1 MCVATLLLVGVL
13 NAFERV
19 FNIVVA
25 LLDNH
30 NDLISNRIILLKDG
44 RKVLLQLLGIVVRSD
59 DDGHRLQID
68 IVRLLL
74 FSFPSEKRTE
84 KGVVKANKRAAM
96 PKIIATLS
104 DNISTMFFNPML

>member
-19 FNIVVA
+19 FNIMVA

-30 NDLISNRIILLKDG
+30 DDLIPNRIILLKDG
-44 RKVLLQLLGIVVRSD
+44 RKVLLQLLGIIVRSD
-59 DDGHRLQID
+59 DDRHRLQID

-84 KGVVKANKRAAM
+84 KGCGQSQQESGDAQDNRNVVG
-96 PKIIATLS
+96 
-104 DNISTMFFNPML
+104 